1 MRNITVASVQFE
13 SKPGDKQANL
23 ATIRRFVES
32 AARQKARAWPLELRS
47 VARPVCADHEGCDV
61 RAA

>member
-32 AARQKARAWPLELRS
+32 ATRHL
-47 VARPVCADHEGCDV
+47 VAEIDTSHRVHVVMLPTGIS
-61 RAA
+61 

>member
-1 MRNITVASVQFE
+1 MRNLAAVSLQFE

-32 AARQKARAWPLELRS
+32 ATRHL
-47 VARPVCADHEGCDV
+47 VAEIETSHRVHVVMLPTGIA
-61 RAA
+61 